1 MFVKNLNHNLIH
13 VYMYCL
19 CIHDKWYPLP
29 NYDTANDHSTSTNF
43 LWSYPCNISNLF
55 QNSAFYWIAHS
66 LAHHLNILVHVCYP
80 IHIKDDGY
88 SSNTRTPRRII
99 LSKDQNAALTFLG
112 FRKYAPTFHSNSS
125 ICMHLKKQTHIHA
138 YL

>member
-1 MFVKNLNHNLIH
+1 MWKTLTIIWF
-13 VYMYCL
+13 MST
-19 CIHDKWYPLP
+19 CI
-29 NYDTANDHSTSTNF
+29 ACAFMINDILSQIMIQRMTVAHQLTS
-43 LWSYPCNISNLF
+43 SDPIPVIF
-55 QNSAFYWIAHS
+55 QTHFINSAFYWIAHS
-66 LAHHLNILVHVCYP
+66 LAHHLNILIHVCYS

-99 LSKDQNAALTFLG
+99 LSKGQNAALTFLA

-125 ICMHLKKQTHIHA
+125 ICMHLKKQTCIHA